1 MFSHTREWKIHS
13 IVRPRDDL
21 IDLIEQSSL
30 ARRSQSIAVVQFDD
44 DSWEIQYPTLE
55 PRLTMDFVSRVFPR
69 RAQVK
74 ILRPESYWFNDYGKV
89 ISVDQSGV
97 RYPVVVRFEKV
108 NYAGVSTNNYALDEI
123 EY

>member
-1 MFSHTREWKIHS
+1 MFA
-13 IVRPRDDL
+13 VA
-21 IDLIEQSSL
+21 SS
-30 ARRSQSIAVVQFDD
+30 SIAARAPVSAKFNQKVQRKQRAVVRVRAA
-44 DSWEIQYPTLE
+44 EEAEAKAAE
-55 PRLTMDFVSRVFPR
+55 PKPEPIGPPR
-69 RAQVK
+69 GSKVK

>member
-1 MFSHTREWKIHS
+1 MASFTCATPALAARAAVTRKLS
-13 IVRPRDDL
+13 
-21 IDLIEQSSL
+21 
-30 ARRSQSIAVVQFDD
+30 AKSQKQ
-44 DSWEIQYPTLE
+44 
-55 PRLTMDFVSRVFPR
+55 SRVAFRVRAADEEKKPEPIGPPR
-69 RAQVK
+69 GSKVK

>member
-1 MFSHTREWKIHS
+1 MTDASFLSLPNEQGDASAAKKAKAETPQIGP
-13 IVRPRDDL
+13 PRG
-21 IDLIEQSSL
+21 SK
-30 ARRSQSIAVVQFDD
+30 
-44 DSWEIQYPTLE
+44 
-55 PRLTMDFVSRVFPR
+55 
-69 RAQVK
+69 VK

>member
-1 MFSHTREWKIHS
+1 MFAMSTMQTAAARAVFVSKPTATKRRTT
-13 IVRPRDDL
+13 IVRAEGDAAEPAKAAPPAIGPPRG
-21 IDLIEQSSL
+21 SK
-30 ARRSQSIAVVQFDD
+30 
-44 DSWEIQYPTLE
+44 
-55 PRLTMDFVSRVFPR
+55 
-69 RAQVK
+69 VK

>member
-1 MFSHTREWKIHS
+1 MTDASFLSLPNEQGDAAAAKKGDAAAAKKAEKAEKKEQIGP
-13 IVRPRDDL
+13 PRG
-21 IDLIEQSSL
+21 SK
-30 ARRSQSIAVVQFDD
+30 
-44 DSWEIQYPTLE
+44 
-55 PRLTMDFVSRVFPR
+55 
-69 RAQVK
+69 VK
-74 ILRPESYWFNDYGKV
+74 IMRPESYWFNDYGKV

>member
-1 MFSHTREWKIHS
+1 MLAQTMSTRAVFAVKATKTTRAS
-13 IVRPRDDL
+13 RTVVRAEAEKPAATPKPAAKEQIGPPRG
-21 IDLIEQSSL
+21 SK
-30 ARRSQSIAVVQFDD
+30 
-44 DSWEIQYPTLE
+44 
-55 PRLTMDFVSRVFPR
+55 
-69 RAQVK
+69 VK